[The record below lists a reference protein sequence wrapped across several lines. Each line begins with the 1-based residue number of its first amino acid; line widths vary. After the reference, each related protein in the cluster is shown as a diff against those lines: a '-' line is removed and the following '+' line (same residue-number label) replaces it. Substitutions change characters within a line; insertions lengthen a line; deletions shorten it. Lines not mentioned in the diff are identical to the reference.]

1 MKTTLEIPDPIFR
14 QAKAKAAEQGI
25 PLRQFVT
32 EAVEGELRARPA
44 VGQKPWLRLAGRLK
58 HLRKET
64 ARINQSIEREFERI
78 EPEEWV

>member
-32 EAVEGELRARPA
+32 EAVQQKLRTKPAAGQRP
-44 VGQKPWLRLAGRLK
+44 WTRLAGRLR
-58 HLRKET
+58 HLQKET
-64 ARINQSIEREFERI
+64 ARIDQFIEREFENI
-78 EPEEWV
+78 EPEEWS